1 MALIARPTLLLLD
14 EPTAGI
20 NPTLINGVLARLK
33 TVNQKFGI
41 TLLVIEH
48 NMRVIMNLAHRIYC
62 LAHGADVSRRIA
74 RANTKRPASD
84 RRLLR
89 PTMNDTQTVSDYGKS
104 DIATNISA
112 EAVNREA
119 EKLAAQTPD
128 TEALLKLAGGD
139 EYLRLWQLHAGYG
152 KVEIL
157 HNLDLILGRG
167 QSLCLIGPN
176 GAGKS
181 TVLHSIF
188 GLAARLSGDILL
200 GGKNIG
206 DMSSNDKL
214 AHAGIAYILQD
225 NSVFPD
231 MTVEE
236 NLMLGGYTLPMAT
249 ASEAT
254 EQVLPSM
261 LVLAKRRHQ
270 KAGALSGGERRLL
283 EISRALVRQ
292 PSVLLVDETVHSVWS
307 LATLTWFLKYWP
319 IYARAKAKP
328 LSWWNKT
335 PKKDWPLPTSA
346 MC

>member
-1 MALIARPTLLLLD
+1 
-14 EPTAGI
+14 
-20 NPTLINGVLARLK
+20 
-33 TVNQKFGI
+33 
-41 TLLVIEH
+41 
-48 NMRVIMNLAHRIYC
+48 
-62 LAHGADVSRRIA
+62 
-74 RANTKRPASD
+74 
-84 RRLLR
+84 
-89 PTMNDTQTVSDYGKS
+89 MNDTQTVSDYGKS

-254 EQVLPSM
+254 SKFLPSM
-261 LVLAKRRHQ
+261 LVWQSAGIKKPAPYPAASGDFWKYRGRWLAAHRCCWWMNR
-270 KAGALSGGERRLL
+270 
-283 EISRALVRQ
+283 
-292 PSVLLVDETVHSVWS
+292 PSVWS

-319 IYARAKAKP
+319 IYARAKAKHCHGGTKRQKRIG
-328 LSWWNKT
+328 LCRHRLCANGRQIGT
-335 PKKDWPLPTSA
+335 G
-346 MC
+346 